1 MGRKN
6 GDQLKKPV
14 LSEARNDP
22 SSPFTGVNSPKDEC
36 VECLCYLKRKSVM
49 MIFDQY
55 TNLETSLKIGFFRS
69 RGYYVSTVG
78 LIEATIAK
86 YVREQKKLD

>member
-1 MGRKN
+1 
-6 GDQLKKPV
+6 
-14 LSEARNDP
+14 
-22 SSPFTGVNSPKDEC
+22 
-36 VECLCYLKRKSVM
+36 M